1 MAWLYVQKQ
10 VPTYEVKSTIL
21 IKDEKSKQGVT
32 ATDLLAK
39 ELNLEGT
46 KKILIDES
54 KIMTSHSVIEEVV
67 RDLKLDRVVLR
78 KGQFKD
84 EELYGAACPIVI
96 DSFDLTD
103 TLKSFEAPLSIINN
117 TTFQLTMP
125 DGTQQKGNFGTE
137 LSNKYGYFLIH
148 KNNNPQAKA

>member
-1 MAWLYVQKQ
+1 MTQYSLNKQKNTDSEGIDLRKIGQRIRQFWYVFLILPLLMLSMAWLYVQKQ

-21 IKDEKSKQGVT
+21 IKDEKSKHGVT

-67 RDLKLDRVVLR
+67 RDLKLARR
-78 KGQFKD
+78 W
-84 EELYGAACPIVI
+84 PR
-96 DSFDLTD
+96 
-103 TLKSFEAPLSIINN
+103 
-117 TTFQLTMP
+117 
-125 DGTQQKGNFGTE
+125 
-137 LSNKYGYFLIH
+137 
-148 KNNNPQAKA
+148 